1 MFSKTLVNRGFTAP
15 WVIFAY
21 ANRTPPLRGCADL
34 AQAKK
39 NGAGVFALSGMLKSM
54 SLARLGA
61 AMGLTVAV
69 AGFFMYVMGAMTDAP
84 KALLF
89 SGLDPRDSAEIVGRL
104 DAMKVPYSVEGDGS
118 TILVPSDQ
126 ALRLRMQLAGEG
138 LPAGGSVGY
147 EIFDRSDSFGQTS
160 FVQNVNLIRALEGEL
175 GRTVRSLSSIA
186 NARVHLNIPKR
197 ELFADKQP
205 EPTASVVIRS
215 RGTVSP
221 AQVTSIQNLV
231 ASAVPGM
238 QASLVTVIDEKGNM
252 LGGGAA
258 QAGSASIRA
267 DERTASLED
276 RIRAQVEDLV
286 SSVVG
291 PGRARVQ
298 VTAEVDYNRITKES
312 KTFDPDGQV
321 VVSQQTSS
329 TKANNSDGSSAQGVT
344 VTNSLP
350 AGAAD
355 NSGGSGGGSSSNE
368 DRTDETINYEV
379 SQTKSIEV
387 QEGGKIKRLSV
398 AVAVD
403 GNYKTDDKGT
413 RTYEARATEEMQQIE
428 QIVRSAIG
436 FDEKRGDQLK
446 VVNLRFSQPEIEA
459 LPPAEEPLLGLVKDD
474 YWRLG
479 QFGGLGMIALLLI
492 FFVMRPL
499 IKALVSPMPATA
511 LASEAI
517 GGPAGAAG
525 ALPAGGVAQ
534 VAAATGPTMIAP
546 MPQSGVQAMID
557 IAQVEGQVKESS
569 VRKVGEIVGKHPD
582 EATSILR
589 QWLHESA

>member
-1 MFSKTLVNRGFTAP
+1 MP
-15 WVIFAY
+15 
-21 ANRTPPLRGCADL
+21 
-34 AQAKK
+34 
-39 NGAGVFALSGMLKSM
+39 GMLKSM
-54 SLARLGA
+54 SLARIGA
-61 AMGLTVAV
+61 AMGLTIAV

-104 DAMKVPYSVEGDGS
+104 DALKVPYSVEGDGS

-205 EPTASVVIRS
+205 DPAASVVIRS

-221 AQVTSIQNLV
+221 AQVQSIQNLI

-238 QASLVTVIDEKGNM
+238 QAASVTVIDEKGNM
-252 LGGGAA
+252 LGGGSA
-258 QAGSASIRA
+258 QGGSASIRA

-276 RIRAQVEDLV
+276 RIRSQVEGLV

-321 VVSQQTSS
+321 VISQQTSS
-329 TKANNSDGSSAQGVT
+329 TKANNSDGGSAQGVT

-355 NSGGSGGGSSSNE
+355 GGGGSGGGSSSNE

-413 RTYEARATEEMQQIE
+413 RTYEARAAEEMQQIE

-446 VVNLRFSQPEIEA
+446 VVNLRFSQPEVEA

-474 YWRLG
+474 YWRIA

-499 IKALVSPMPATA
+499 IKALVSPIQTTA
-511 LASEAI
+511 LSSHAI
-517 GGPAGAAG
+517 AGQAAQGALPSAAGAAQLS
-525 ALPAGGVAQ
+525 AP
-534 VAAATGPTMIAP
+534 TGPTMISP
-546 MPQSGVQAMID
+546 TPQSGVQAMID